1 MKKLLQNYRQHKMIY
16 WMTLPVILYFLVFH
30 YVPMFGILMAF
41 QNYKPA
47 LGLLKSEWVG
57 FQHFINFFQSDNFF
71 RVIKNTL
78 VLSIYDLIF
87 AFPAPIILALLLNE
101 VHNKPFKKTVQTISY
116 LPYFLSMVVICG
128 IIRDFTAS
136 NGPITA
142 IVTAVTG
149 KTGNLLSMP
158 EMFRPIFITTNIWQM
173 VGYNS
178 IIYLAALSQI
188 DDTQYEAAVI
198 DGAGYWKQCLHVTL
212 PGIAPTIIIMLI
224 LRVGQLMSVNFEKVL
239 LLYNQATYETSDV
252 ISTYVY
258 RQGIINYNYGYSTAV
273 GLFNSVI
280 GFILIVTTNA
290 ISKKVTETSLF

>member
-16 WMTLPVILYFLVFH
+16 WMTMPVVLYFLVFH
-30 YVPMFGILMAF
+30 YIPMFGILMAF

-47 LGLLKSEWVG
+47 LGFLGSEWVG

-78 VLSIYDLIF
+78 VLSVYDLVF

-101 VHNKPFKKTVQTISY
+101 IHNKPFKKTVQTISY

>member
-1 MKKLLQNYRQHKMIY
+1 M
-16 WMTLPVILYFLVFH
+16 
-30 YVPMFGILMAF
+30 
-41 QNYKPA
+41 
-47 LGLLKSEWVG
+47 
-57 FQHFINFFQSDNFF
+57 
-71 RVIKNTL
+71 
-78 VLSIYDLIF
+78 
-87 AFPAPIILALLLNE
+87 
-101 VHNKPFKKTVQTISY
+101 QTISY

-128 IIRDFTAS
+128 IICDFTAS

-142 IVTAVTG
+142 FVTAVTG

-280 GFILIVTTNA
+280 GFILIVTTNTL
-290 ISKKVTETSLF
+290 SKKVTETSLF

>member
-16 WMTLPVILYFLVFH
+16 WMTLPVILYFLIFH

-47 LGLLKSEWVG
+47 LGLLKSECVG

-142 IVTAVTG
+142 FVTAVTG

-280 GFILIVTTNA
+280 GFILIVTTNTL
-290 ISKKVTETSLF
+290 SKKVTETSLF

>member
-16 WMTLPVILYFLVFH
+16 WMTLPVILYFLIFH

-142 IVTAVTG
+142 FVTAVTG

-258 RQGIINYNYGYSTAV
+258 RQDIINYNYGYSTAV

-280 GFILIVTTNA
+280 GFILIVTTNTL
-290 ISKKVTETSLF
+290 SKKVTETSLF

>member
-1 MKKLLQNYRQHKMIY
+1 MIY
-16 WMTLPVILYFLVFH
+16 WMTLPVILYFLIFH

-142 IVTAVTG
+142 FVTAVTG

-280 GFILIVTTNA
+280 GFILIVTTNTL
-290 ISKKVTETSLF
+290 SKKVTETSLF

>member
-16 WMTLPVILYFLVFH
+16 WMTLPVVLYFLIFN

-47 LGLLKSEWVG
+47 LGILKSEWVG
-57 FQHFINFFQSDNFF
+57 FQHFIDFFQSDNFF

-142 IVTAVTG
+142 FVTAVTG

-280 GFILIVTTNA
+280 GFILIVTTNTL
-290 ISKKVTETSLF
+290 SKKVTETSLF

>member
-16 WMTLPVILYFLVFH
+16 WMTLPVILYFLIFH

-116 LPYFLSMVVICG
+116 LPYFLSMVVI
-128 IIRDFTAS
+128 
-136 NGPITA
+136 
-142 IVTAVTG
+142 
-149 KTGNLLSMP
+149 
-158 EMFRPIFITTNIWQM
+158 
-173 VGYNS
+173 
-178 IIYLAALSQI
+178 
-188 DDTQYEAAVI
+188 
-198 DGAGYWKQCLHVTL
+198 
-212 PGIAPTIIIMLI
+212 
-224 LRVGQLMSVNFEKVL
+224 
-239 LLYNQATYETSDV
+239 
-252 ISTYVY
+252 
-258 RQGIINYNYGYSTAV
+258 
-273 GLFNSVI
+273 
-280 GFILIVTTNA
+280 
-290 ISKKVTETSLF
+290 

>member
-16 WMTLPVILYFLVFH
+16 WMTLPVILYFLVFN

-47 LGLLKSEWVG
+47 LGILKSEWVG

-142 IVTAVTG
+142 FVTAITG

-280 GFILIVTTNA
+280 GFILIVTTNTL
-290 ISKKVTETSLF
+290 SKKVTETSLF

>member
-142 IVTAVTG
+142 FVTAVTG

-224 LRVGQLMSVNFEKVL
+224 LKVGQLMSVNFEKVL

-280 GFILIVTTNA
+280 GFILIVTTNT

>member
-16 WMTLPVILYFLVFH
+16 WMTLPVILYFLIFH

-57 FQHFINFFQSDNFF
+57 FQHFINFFQSDTFF

-142 IVTAVTG
+142 FVTAVTG

-280 GFILIVTTNA
+280 GFILIVTTNTL
-290 ISKKVTETSLF
+290 SKKVTETSLF

>member
-16 WMTLPVILYFLVFH
+16 WMTLPVILYFLIFH

-142 IVTAVTG
+142 FVTAVTG

-188 DDTQYEAAVI
+188 DDTQYEEAVI

-280 GFILIVTTNA
+280 GFILIVTTNTL
-290 ISKKVTETSLF
+290 SKKVTETSLF

>member
-16 WMTLPVILYFLVFH
+16 WMTLPVILYFLIFH

-57 FQHFINFFQSDNFF
+57 FHHFINFFQSDNFF

-142 IVTAVTG
+142 FVTAVTG

-280 GFILIVTTNA
+280 GFILIVTTNTL
-290 ISKKVTETSLF
+290 SKKVTETSLF

>member
-1 MKKLLQNYRQHKMIY
+1 MKKLLINYRQHKMIY
-16 WMTLPVILYFLVFH
+16 WMTVPIILYFLIFS
-30 YVPMFGILMAF
+30 YLPMFGILMAF
-41 QNYKPA
+41 QDFKPN
-47 LGLLKSEWVG
+47 LGFLGSQWVG
-57 FQHFINFFQSDNFF
+57 FSNFTAFFESDYFA

-78 VLSIYDLIF
+78 LLSIYDLIF

-101 VHNKPFKKTVQTISY
+101 IRNGAFKKTVQTVSY

-128 IIRDFTAS
+128 LIRDFTAS
-136 NGPITA
+136 SGP
-142 IVTAVTG
+142 VTAVVTALTG

-158 EMFRPIFITTNIWQM
+158 EMFRPIFIVSNIWQM

-212 PGIAPTIIIMLI
+212 PGIASTVIIMLI

-258 RQGIINYNYGYSTAV
+258 RQGIVNHNYGYSTAV

-280 GFILIVTTNA
+280 GFILIVATNA
-290 ISKKVTETSLF
+290 LSKKFTETSLF

>member
-1 MKKLLQNYRQHKMIY
+1 
-16 WMTLPVILYFLVFH
+16 
-30 YVPMFGILMAF
+30 MAF

-47 LGLLKSEWVG
+47 LGFLGSEWVG

-78 VLSIYDLIF
+78 VLSVYDLVF

-101 VHNKPFKKTVQTISY
+101 IHNKPFKKTVQTISY